1 MKLCTIRRSG
11 ATYAA
16 RVEGDTFVELP
27 YGDVG
32 ALLADPDGLGVA
44 TAHAGPARPLDP
56 STLAP
61 LIVRPPKII
70 CVGMNYA
77 AHIAEMG
84 RKPPS
89 HPTFFAKFTNALI
102 GARDPILLPP
112 ESDSVDWE
120 VELAAVIGTPARR
133 VPTERAL
140 DHVAGYTVLNDISM
154 RDFQYRTA
162 QFLQGKTF
170 EACTPLG
177 PWLVTAD
184 ELPPGGSPLNVT
196 CEVDGVVMQ
205 DSSTSDLIFSVAE
218 LISYFS
224 TITTLEPGDVIATGT
239 PAGVGAGRD
248 PQVFLRRGNVVR
260 TYVEG
265 IGELVNECV

>member
-1 MKLCTIRRSG
+1 MKLGTFRRSG
-11 ATYAA
+11 TTYAA
-16 RVEGDTFVELP
+16 RVDGDAIVELP
-27 YGDVG
+27 YADVG
-32 ALLADPDGLGVA
+32 AVLADRDGLGVA
-44 TAHAGPARPLDP
+44 AAHLGPAETFDA
-56 STLAP
+56 TALAP
-61 LIVRPPKII
+61 LIVRPPKVI

-84 RKPPS
+84 RTPPN
-89 HPTFFAKFTNALI
+89 HPTFFAKFANALI
-102 GARDPILLPP
+102 GARDPIRLPP

-120 VELAAVIGTPARR
+120 VELAVVIGTPARR
-133 VPTERAL
+133 VSAERAL
-140 DHVAGYTVLNDISM
+140 DHVAGYTVLNDVSM
-154 RDFQYRTA
+154 RDFQNRTP

-184 ELPPGGSPLNVT
+184 ELPSAGAPLRVV

-205 DSSTSDLIFSVAE
+205 DSSTSDLIFGVAE

-224 TITTLEPGDVIATGT
+224 VIATLEPGDVIATGT
-239 PAGVGAGRD
+239 PSGVGAGRD
-248 PQVFLRRGNVVR
+248 PHVFLRRGNVVR
-260 TYVEG
+260 TYIEG